1 MKKKSQKF
9 EKREV
14 KKSLSDFFQ
23 HRDEVLLAYLFGSVA
38 EDKQNKLSDLDIA
51 VVIEAKKLDKLD
63 EQQPYGYQASIGAD
77 LMGLLRTNDVDLVIL
92 NRATPLLAHE
102 VVKYGEVVFS
112 RNEETRVEFE
122 IRTQH
127 RYLDTKHLREI
138 QDSYFKERVKKGL
151 IAKVR

>member
-1 MKKKSQKF
+1 MQKKAKKF
-9 EKREV
+9 EKEQV
-14 KKSLSDFFQ
+14 KKTLTDFFQ
-23 HRDEVLLAYLFGSVA
+23 KREEVLLAYLFGSVA

-51 VVIEAKKLDKLD
+51 VLVEADKLDKSD
-63 EQQPYGYQASIGAD
+63 ELPFGYHVSIGTD
-77 LMGLLRTNDVDLVIL
+77 LMGLLHTNALDVVIL

-112 RNEETRVEFE
+112 RNEDTRIEFE

-151 IAKVR
+151 IAKVK

>member
-1 MKKKSQKF
+1 MQKKAKKF
-9 EKREV
+9 EKEQV
-14 KKSLSDFFQ
+14 KKTLTDFFQ
-23 HRDEVLLAYLFGSVA
+23 KREEVLLAYLFGSVA

-51 VVIEAKKLDKLD
+51 VLVEADKLDKSD
-63 EQQPYGYQASIGAD
+63 EQPFGYQASIGTD
-77 LMGLLRTNDVDLVIL
+77 LMGLLHTNAVDVVIL

-112 RNEETRVEFE
+112 RNEDTRIEFE

-151 IAKVR
+151 IAKVK

>member
-1 MKKKSQKF
+1 MQKKADKFDQK
-9 EKREV
+9 KV
-14 KKSLSDFFQ
+14 KNTLTDFFQ
-23 HRDEVLLAYLFGSVA
+23 NRDEVLLAYLFGSVA

-51 VVIEAKKLDKLD
+51 VLVEADKLDKSGEL
-63 EQQPYGYQASIGAD
+63 PFGYQASIGTD
-77 LMGLLRTNDVDLVIL
+77 LMGLLHTNAVDVVIL

-112 RNEETRVEFE
+112 RNEDTRIEFE

-151 IAKVR
+151 IAKVK

>member
-1 MKKKSQKF
+1 MQGKAEKF
-9 EKREV
+9 EKEKV
-14 KKSLSDFFQ
+14 KKTLTDFFQ
-23 HRDEVLLAYLFGSVA
+23 NRDEVLLAYLFGSVA

-51 VVIEAKKLDKLD
+51 VLVKIDKLDKLN
-63 EQQPYGYQASIGAD
+63 EQPFGYQTSLGTD
-77 LMGLLRTNDVDLVIL
+77 LMGLLHTNAVDVVIL

-102 VVKYGEVVFS
+102 VVKYGETVFS
-112 RNEETRVEFE
+112 RNEEMRIEFE

-127 RYLDTKHLREI
+127 KYLDTKYLREI